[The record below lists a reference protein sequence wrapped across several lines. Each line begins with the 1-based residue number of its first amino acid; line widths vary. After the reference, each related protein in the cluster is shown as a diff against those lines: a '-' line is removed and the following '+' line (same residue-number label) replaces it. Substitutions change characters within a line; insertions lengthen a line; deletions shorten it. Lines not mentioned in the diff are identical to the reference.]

1 LGWAGFDRVEY
12 AFYFSS
18 LSLSFDK
25 YLIGRYR
32 DRIVMTLEE
41 ARTRVHGLL
50 ETGKNYHLTG
60 LTFGQI
66 TNQIESDYDIAF
78 DCGYNTKKNDLDK
91 VYARLEYFIQE
102 QCCGNINKPHDKEKV
117 DLAKYK

>member
-1 LGWAGFDRVEY
+1 MGLDRVGY
-12 AFYFSS
+12 AFFFSS
-18 LSLSFDK
+18 LLISLDK
-25 YLIGRYR
+25 YLIGRGIG
-32 DRIVMTLEE
+32 RIVMTLEE

-66 TNQIESDYDIAF
+66 TQQIDADYDIAF

-91 VYARLEYFIQE
+91 VYARLEYFIQQ
-102 QCCGNINKPHDKEKV
+102 QCCGNINKAHDKNKV
-117 DLAKYK
+117 DLGKYK